1 MNTDLEALRRE
12 ILAADISSKEH
23 VEQFRLEFL
32 SKKGRI
38 PALLSKLGGMDPSE
52 RIPFGKAVNELK
64 QLASEKFESG
74 KTSFENETSSL
85 APGLDLS
92 LPVPALP
99 TGGFHPLSLM
109 LKELQDV
116 FMRMGFTLSDG
127 PEIEDDFHN
136 FTALNF
142 PPEHP
147 ARDMQDTFFIRKNL
161 HDPAQDLVLRTHTS
175 PVQVRLMQ
183 QQKPPVRAIMPG
195 RVYRN
200 ETITAK
206 SYCLFYQVE
215 GLYIDRNVTF
225 AELKETVITAAKML
239 FGSDVKYRMRPSFFP
254 FTEPS
259 LEMDIWWE
267 RREGAQWL
275 EILGAGMVDPNV
287 ITAVG
292 LDPQVYNGYA
302 FGMGVDRM
310 ALRKYGIDDI
320 RILYENDIRFL
331 TQFR

>member
-1 MNTDLEALRRE
+1 MNSDLTLLLEQVR
-12 ILAADISSKEH
+12 LADLSTPDLA
-23 VEQFRLEFL
+23 EQFRLSWL
-32 SKKGRI
+32 SKKGTIASLMSR
-38 PALLSKLGGMDPSE
+38 LGSMEPVE
-52 RIPFGKAVNELK
+52 RAAFGKEVNILK
-64 QLASEKFESG
+64 QLATERYNAAKE
-74 KTSFENETSSL
+74 TFENEGPAL
-85 APGLDLS
+85 PPGFDLT
-92 LPVPALP
+92 LPVPSLP
-99 TGGFHPLSLM
+99 TGGYHPISLM
-109 LKELQDV
+109 LQELQDV

-147 ARDMQDTFFIRKNL
+147 ARDMQDTFFIRKDKN
-161 HDPAQDLVLRTHTS
+161 DPSRDLVLRTHTS
-175 PVQVRLMQ
+175 PVQIRLMQ
-183 QQKPPVRAIMPG
+183 SQKPPIRAIMPG

-215 GLYIDRNVTF
+215 GLYIDKNVTF
-225 AELKETVITAAKML
+225 AELKETLITAAKML
-239 FGSDVKYRMRPSFFP
+239 FGENLKYRMRPSFFP

-267 RREGAQWL
+267 RREGGRWL

-287 ITAVG
+287 IKAVG
-292 LDPQVYNGYA
+292 LDPDEYNGYA

-310 ALRKYGIDDI
+310 ALRKYSIDDI
-320 RILYENDIRFL
+320 RILYENDARFL
-331 TQFR
+331 QQFR